1 MLTNDKKVTI
11 YSCIKSQFPDPGLY
25 RISRLAEWLETNG
38 YTMESLGY
46 ASFREFAKDFTEMFT
61 FQNDNNDVFIKT
73 NKWGPGEDAVQT
85 ERFTPRGR
93 IFRHEQYRAER

>member
-61 FQNDNNDVFIKT
+61 FQNDNNDVPI
-73 NKWGPGEDAVQT
+73 NGDPA
-85 ERFTPRGR
+85 RTP
-93 IFRHEQYRAER
+93 YRRSRAIHTTRTDFSARTISC